1 MKNGWRY
8 RPGGRRPYQMLNAYE
23 QAVYYQLTALAT
35 FANLA
40 AVIPT
45 KSQRISAL
53 KLAQINS
60 RDER

>member
-1 MKNGWRY
+1 
-8 RPGGRRPYQMLNAYE
+8 MLNAYE
-23 QAVYYQLTALAT
+23 QAVYYQLTARAT

-53 KLAQINS
+53 KLTQINS